1 MKLNKIEKIIIAV
14 ILLGLILVGGTFLF
28 VMPSFQRIE
37 KESKTL
43 ASNIKEKEQLDE
55 KLARLDTID
64 ADIEATKND
73 ALKYEG
79 SFYPDLKSYEA
90 SEIAMA
96 YLKESGLET
105 HGIQVT
111 SLSTRPLTL
120 EYFLPRDVEYD
131 LKSYSSAAN
140 TETGDDALVE
150 GEFLDNNKKYSIS
163 ISSVTDVTI
172 VDDSGNIIDPSKYT
186 DTMKKMYTAAVCKYA
201 VANGVSQTVA
211 FTQATYTV
219 KGKYSDYAKFI
230 DHIYSL
236 ERATTFERIMYPMT
250 MTIDEDKDSETAYVG
265 EDGRLSVGSEAN
277 GEMVIVNDDTEVEE
291 ELTIIFMSVEP
302 MNALKTVQAD
312 GTSVVVDQ
320 RPAVY

>member
-1 MKLNKIEKIIIAV
+1 
-14 ILLGLILVGGTFLF
+14 
-28 VMPSFQRIE
+28 MPSFQRIE

-43 ASNIKEKEQLDE
+43 ASNLEEKAQLDE

-64 ADIEATKND
+64 ADIDSTKKD

-120 EYFLPRDVEYD
+120 EYFYPKDVEYD

-140 TETGDDALVE
+140 TETGDNALVE
-150 GEFLDNNKKYSIS
+150 GEFIDGNKKYSIS

-186 DTMKKMYTAAVCKYA
+186 ETMKKMYTAAVCKYA
-201 VANGVSQTVA
+201 VANEISQTVA

-219 KGKYSDYAKFI
+219 KGKFSDYAKFI
-230 DHIYSL
+230 DHVYSL
-236 ERATTFERIMYPMT
+236 ERATTFERVLYPMT
-250 MTIDEDKDSETAYVG
+250 LTIEEDKDSETAYVG
-265 EDGRLSVGSEAN
+265 EDGTVSVGSEAN
-277 GEMVIVNDDTEVEE
+277 GEMVMVTDDTEVEE
-291 ELTIIFMSVEP
+291 EVTIIFMSVEP